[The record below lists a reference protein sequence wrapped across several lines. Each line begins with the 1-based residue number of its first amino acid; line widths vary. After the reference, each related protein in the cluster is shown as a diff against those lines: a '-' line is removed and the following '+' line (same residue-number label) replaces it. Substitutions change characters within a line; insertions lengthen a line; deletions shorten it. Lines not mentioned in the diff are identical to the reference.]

1 MLYDNMAARIESYYR
16 SCGVTCPTDISLHLW
31 DSVVRLQ
38 VIYRPGPTTA
48 NTVAGIRRVF
58 VDGSKPLPL
67 RRVEIA
73 HEIGHAV
80 LHTGRQSQL
89 PDLLRGK
96 QERGGDCFGMDSLIP
111 GYLLRDSLHDAP
123 EGRGQCEQYIAEI
136 YGVPLPFAARRLD
149 LVCWGSTA
157 SASYTRE
164 SPASYDYTMR
174 DPLDRGTEYLV
185 LNGDVVGAR
194 KRRGYAE

>member
-31 DSVVRLQ
+31 DRVVRLQ

-48 NTVAGIRRVF
+48 NTVAGVRRVF

-73 HEIGHAV
+73 HEIGHAL

-96 QERGGDCFGMDSLIP
+96 QERGSDCFGMDSLVP
-111 GYLLRDSLHDAP
+111 GYLLRDSLRDAP
-123 EGRGQCEQYIAEI
+123 EGRGQCEQYIAEL
-136 YGVPLPFAARRLD
+136 YCVPLPFAARRLD
-149 LVCWGSTA
+149 LLRGEVAPPTP
-157 SASYTRE
+157 YTRE
-164 SPASYDYTMR
+164 SAAGYDYTMR
-174 DPLDRGTEYLV
+174 DPLDRGTEYQI